1 MRATSALLAL
11 CLALSACATT
21 GGTGS
26 AWVPLIDTK
35 DTDAAKLLTDITE
48 CQAYADKTMSA
59 AQGAAVGAL
68 AGALLGAV
76 LAGAVGASRND
87 GAAFGATVG
96 GVRGATDAE
105 GGQRGITSRCLAGRG
120 YKVLN

>member
-1 MRATSALLAL
+1 MRATPALLAL

-35 DTDAAKLLTDITE
+35 DTDPAKLQTDIAE
-48 CQAYADKTMSA
+48 CQAFADKTMSA
-59 AQGAAVGAL
+59 AQGAAAGAL
-68 AGALLGAV
+68 AGAVLGALLGA
-76 LAGAVGASRND
+76 ATKTSRNEGAAVGALMGGSS
-87 GAAFGATVG
+87 AAVA
-96 GVRGATDAE
+96 AE